1 MSTWLQRT
9 ASCESTARRLSIQ
22 SEMRSVVLVIAE
34 VLEAEAHHMSLVYGD
49 HVIQH
54 LTAYA
59 AHPSFRNSVLPRT
72 ANTRPDGLNAARLQ
86 KRVHFDTE
94 FPVTIK
100 DDVSIW
106 AWERQRLAELLHNP
120 LACRVR
126 GRVEVENAAPIVLDD
141 EEAVQHP

>member
-1 MSTWLQRT
+1 MKT
-9 ASCESTARRLSIQ
+9 ADPRLCPDGAVQMRSPFSRSSGGRLFTQ
-22 SEMRSVVLVIAE
+22 SQMRSVVLVIAD
-34 VLEAEAHHMSLVYGD
+34 VLKAEAHQMSLVYGD

-86 KRVHFDTE
+86 KRAHFDTE

-100 DDVSIW
+100 NDVSVW
-106 AWERQRLAELLHNP
+106 AWERQRLADP
-120 LACRVR
+120 
-126 GRVEVENAAPIVLDD
+126 P
-141 EEAVQHP
+141 